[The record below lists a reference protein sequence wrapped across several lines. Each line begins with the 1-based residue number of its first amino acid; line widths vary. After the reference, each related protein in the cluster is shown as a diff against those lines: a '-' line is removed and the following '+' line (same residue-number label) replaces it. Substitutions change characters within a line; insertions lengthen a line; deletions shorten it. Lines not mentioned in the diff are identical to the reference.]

1 MSDKGKKTKIVI
13 IVGIIF
19 LLIIIIVIFV
29 FGVRGIFKIIGTIG
43 VVCLFLGLIFAIAW
57 LFWAVFLKKYRYDVT
72 YVNKHKLIQAGKMS
86 RQGSLMGNLYLS
98 GDKTHSRVNIGK
110 IVGYCRIQ
118 VLTRTN
124 KYNKENKM
132 IMITNKEG
140 IEEPD
145 FEIGKEEQD
154 VFIIGKSGLIGMFS
168 DPYVIRVSPSDH
180 DELIGDVTL
189 KGFSLL
195 PQSEYFFLNSDYLD
209 VRKIDFA
216 ILKEAERGIMFES
229 LRDMKSIVDKAVGLD
244 ALHKKEIEKKNL
256 VEIPEQVTAVS
267 K

>member
-1 MSDKGKKTKIVI
+1 MTEKGKKTKVFI
-13 IVGIIF
+13 IIGIIF
-19 LLIIIIVIFV
+19 LLVIIIVIFV

-43 VVCLFLGLIFAIAW
+43 VIAMFLGLIFAIAW

-110 IVGYCRIQ
+110 IGGYCRIQ

-124 KYNKENKM
+124 KYDSKNEQLMKPDKD
-132 IMITNKEG
+132 G
-140 IEEPD
+140 IPQPVYT
-145 FEIGKEEQD
+145 IGKEEQD
-154 VFIIGKSGLIGMFS
+154 IFIVNKGLFS
-168 DPYVIRVSPSDH
+168 DPLVIRVSPSDH

-244 ALHKKEIEKKNL
+244 AVHKKDIEKKNL
-256 VEIPEQVTAVS
+256 VEIPEQVTGKA
-267 K
+267 

>member
-1 MSDKGKKTKIVI
+1 
-13 IVGIIF
+13 
-19 LLIIIIVIFV
+19 
-29 FGVRGIFKIIGTIG
+29 
-43 VVCLFLGLIFAIAW
+43 
-57 LFWAVFLKKYRYDVT
+57 
-72 YVNKHKLIQAGKMS
+72 
-86 RQGSLMGNLYLS
+86 YLS

-110 IVGYCRIQ
+110 ISGYCRMQ

-124 KYNKENKM
+124 KYDKNNQPLMEN
-132 IMITNKEG
+132 NPEG
-140 IEEPD
+140 VPTPVYD
-145 FEIGKEEQD
+145 IGKEEQD
-154 VFIIGKSGLIGMFS
+154 VFIVNKGLFS
-168 DPYVIRVSPSDH
+168 DPMVIRVSPKDH

-189 KGFSLL
+189 NGFSLL

-244 ALHKKEIEKKNL
+244 AVHKKDIEKKNL
-256 VEIPEQVTAVS
+256 VEIPEQVSTG

>member
-1 MSDKGKKTKIVI
+1 MTDKGKKTKIAI
-13 IVGIIF
+13 IIGIIF

-29 FGVRGIFKIIGTIG
+29 FGVRGIFKVIGTIG
-43 VVCLFLGLIFAIAW
+43 VVILFLGLIFSIAW

-110 IVGYCRIQ
+110 IIGYCRMQ

-124 KYNKENKM
+124 KYDKNNQQ
-132 IMITNKEG
+132 IMELDKDKV
-140 IEEPD
+140 PKPAYD
-145 FEIGKEEQD
+145 IGKEEQD
-154 VFIIGKSGLIGMFS
+154 VFIVGKSGLLSIFS
-168 DPYVIRVSPSDH
+168 DPLVIRVSPKDH

-189 KGFSLL
+189 NGFSLL

-244 ALHKKEIEKKNL
+244 AVHKKDIEKKNL
-256 VEIPEQVTAVS
+256 VELPDQVIT